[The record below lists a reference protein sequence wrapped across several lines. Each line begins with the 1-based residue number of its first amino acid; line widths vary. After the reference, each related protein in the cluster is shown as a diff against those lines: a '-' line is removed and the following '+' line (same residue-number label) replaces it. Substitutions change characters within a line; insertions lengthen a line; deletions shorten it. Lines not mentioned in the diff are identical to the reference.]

1 MRRMQMSKQTI
12 KKNYCYINDAMG
24 WTDDA
29 YKAEDYRT
37 CNSGNKCKTRR
48 CASATVKGLCY
59 RDADGCSNRLYRDL
73 LRIWSKDEI
82 LKLYIED
89 SAKFNLANYNGVR
102 FSCDYI
108 GPSRAWA
115 HYVGIEDREIGEYLL
130 YARTIGGHMIW
141 PVHRIPTINT
151 ARAGGGSLF
160 DRIDLTLY
168 EIQGFYLEDVD
179 KSSFSQLLWNVLHN
193 DIEKSFLLSFSNNQY
208 GEDAF
213 KAFIDFW
220 LLQDFVMDAE
230 KEDYRIISLATSEEN
245 EKIPISENETV
256 FPGNISNIWWRDIAF
271 RNISEK
277 NKEILCD
284 AYRKYANNLIK
295 LILRRS
301 ERITHKWEER
311 NKGAN
316 GHE

>member
-1 MRRMQMSKQTI
+1 
-12 KKNYCYINDAMG
+12 
-24 WTDDA
+24 
-29 YKAEDYRT
+29 
-37 CNSGNKCKTRR
+37 
-48 CASATVKGLCY
+48 
-59 RDADGCSNRLYRDL
+59 
-73 LRIWSKDEI
+73 
-82 LKLYIED
+82 
-89 SAKFNLANYNGVR
+89 
-102 FSCDYI
+102 
-108 GPSRAWA
+108 
-115 HYVGIEDREIGEYLL
+115 
-130 YARTIGGHMIW
+130 MIW

-193 DIEKSFLLSFSNNQY
+193 DCEKSILLSFSNNQY

-256 FPGNISNIWWRDIAF
+256 FPGNISNIWWKDIVSGD
-271 RNISEK
+271 ISEK
-277 NKEILCD
+277 TKKFYVMLIGLKMVNISLYNDFVNGKNSKPLMDIYKESDLGEGLC
-284 AYRKYANNLIK
+284 YELLN
-295 LILRRS
+295 
-301 ERITHKWEER
+301 
-311 NKGAN
+311 
-316 GHE
+316 

>member
-1 MRRMQMSKQTI
+1 MSKQTI

-29 YKAEDYRT
+29 YKAEDYRA
-37 CNSGNKCKTRR
+37 CNSGNKCMTRR

-89 SAKFNLANYNGVR
+89 STKFNLANYNGGR

-168 EIQGFYLEDVD
+168 EIQGFYLGDVD
-179 KSSFSQLLWNVLHN
+179 KSSFSQPLWNVLHN

-208 GEDAF
+208 GEAAF

-245 EKIPISENETV
+245 EKIPISENEAV
-256 FPGNISNIWWRDIAF
+256 FPGNISNIWWKDIVF
-271 RNISEK
+271 GNISEK

-301 ERITHKWEER
+301 EKITHKWEEQY
-311 NKGAN
+311 KGAN